1 MQGVTVRTVA
11 GYQATYAETAN
22 SADLVDRRH
31 FNGGQQ
37 TAYQMDVHKPALV
50 RCVTLNLVHGEP
62 NSERRLAE
70 QLGRGVDDRTVG
82 RHLQAMGWRA
92 AEAAGLSEEVAAYL
106 EAEQQRAYW
115 AGVAGQPLETTKSP
129 SGIASPA
136 QGRPSSARCP
146 PKSSFTVFC
155 NMYCPKALSRCA
167 TMASLVPPTVTSS
180 RPSARNSARAP
191 PARPSSRMTLTR
203 TRRPIFHRP
212 PSPGLLAACGVP
224 PAATSCS
231 TRPAS
236 RPSDA
241 RRHEPSGSNHKIS
254 LSPRHSQANLRCRSR
269 SPTHWRLSSAR
280 RSFASRRL
288 PPASSVRLSAMGHL
302 PRYPFWEYNICQPY
316 DVARCLA

>member
-62 NSERRLAE
+62 SSERRLAE

-115 AGVAGQPLETTKSP
+115 AGVAGQPLETTS
-129 SGIASPA
+129 
-136 QGRPSSARCP
+136 
-146 PKSSFTVFC
+146 
-155 NMYCPKALSRCA
+155 
-167 TMASLVPPTVTSS
+167 
-180 RPSARNSARAP
+180 
-191 PARPSSRMTLTR
+191 
-203 TRRPIFHRP
+203 
-212 PSPGLLAACGVP
+212 
-224 PAATSCS
+224 
-231 TRPAS
+231 
-236 RPSDA
+236 
-241 RRHEPSGSNHKIS
+241 
-254 LSPRHSQANLRCRSR
+254 
-269 SPTHWRLSSAR
+269 
-280 RSFASRRL
+280 
-288 PPASSVRLSAMGHL
+288 HL
-302 PRYPFWEYNICQPY
+302 PVSRLRHRGDQVLHAVRRKVHSPFSATCTAQKLCQGALLWP
-316 DVARCLA
+316 L